1 MENLNLQIKISST
14 FYVKDPESSELGRH
28 IISKSIEMINALGF
42 EAFTF
47 KKLGNAIGSNESS
60 VYRYFSNKHMLLVY
74 LLNWYWSWMD
84 YKIVLQTS
92 NLNKAKDKINKAVEL
107 LVADVKQDS
116 DFSFINEILLNRII
130 ITESSKIYHN
140 KDVDNENEKGFY
152 KTYKQ
157 VVQRVSD
164 FILEFNPKYK
174 YPHMLISTVIEGA
187 HHQRYFAEHLPSL
200 TDVEEGQNNIIRF
213 YTNLVF
219 NTLK

>member
-1 MENLNLQIKISST
+1 MENLNLQIKISNT

-92 NLNKAKDKINKAVEL
+92 NLNKSKDKINKAVEL

-164 FILEFNPKYK
+164 FIMEFNPKYK
-174 YPHMLISTVIEGA
+174 YPHMLVSTIIEGA

>member
-1 MENLNLQIKISST
+1 MKNLNLQIKISST

-164 FILEFNPKYK
+164 FILDFNSKYK
-174 YPHMLISTVIEGA
+174 YPHMLVSTIIEGA